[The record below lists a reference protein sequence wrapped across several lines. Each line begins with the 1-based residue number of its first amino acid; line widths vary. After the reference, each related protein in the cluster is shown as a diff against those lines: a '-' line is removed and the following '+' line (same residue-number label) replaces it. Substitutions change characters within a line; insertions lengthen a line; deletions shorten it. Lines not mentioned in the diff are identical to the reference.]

1 MSRHYRDDARHYYRD
16 AKQRGRA
23 GVQRARQRAD
33 DMSQDLMEH
42 AGEAWRD
49 TDDYVHRN
57 AWSGIGVA
65 ALAGFAIGFFVG
77 RR

>member
-1 MSRHYRDDARHYYRD
+1 MSRNYREDAREAYRD
-16 AKQRGRA
+16 AKRRGRR
-23 GVQRARQRAD
+23 GVERARHRAD
-33 DMSQDLMEH
+33 DISHDLAEH
-42 AGEAWRD
+42 AEEAWRE

-57 AWSGIGVA
+57 AWSSVGVA